1 MVTNKPILRRI
12 PEHSWKWIFLNIC
25 YTAFNETAPLK
36 EKHAKANS
44 SPFMNETILKV
55 IMKQARL
62 RNNFLKHRY
71 KVNKRASNAQ
81 ISAFP

>member
-1 MVTNKPILRRI
+1 
-12 PEHSWKWIFLNIC
+12 
-25 YTAFNETAPLK
+25 
-36 EKHAKANS
+36 
-44 SPFMNETILKV
+44 MNETILKV
-55 IMKQARL
+55 IMKQTRL